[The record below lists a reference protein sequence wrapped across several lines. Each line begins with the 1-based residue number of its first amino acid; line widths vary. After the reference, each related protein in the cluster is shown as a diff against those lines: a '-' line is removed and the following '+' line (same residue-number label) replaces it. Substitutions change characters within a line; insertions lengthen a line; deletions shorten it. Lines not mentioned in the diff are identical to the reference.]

1 MIRADPT
8 AIAKHLGAARDQG
21 ATDLH
26 LTVGSPPMIRV
37 DGQLEPLPGAPPYT
51 PEALEGLATAILSP
65 ELTNQLEGRKELDF
79 AFDFEGDRIRANVF
93 RVRGSIGFA
102 FRYIPSAIPDFD
114 ELGLPPMVEELV
126 ALPHGL
132 VLVTGPTGSGKSTTL
147 ASMIDWINTYRA
159 CHVLTIEDPIEYVHD
174 HKRSVV
180 NQREIG
186 PDADD
191 FHSALRAALR
201 EDPDVVLVGEM
212 RDPESISVAL
222 SIAETGHLV
231 FATLHTN
238 DTGQA
243 IDRIVDVFPGERRD
257 QIQVQL
263 ASTLQA
269 VIYQRLLPRVN
280 GGLVA
285 AFEVMRANHAV
296 RNLVREGKTRQ
307 LRNIVSTH
315 QLEGMQTL
323 EMSLSSL
330 VADGSVDY
338 ETAVGFS
345 IYPREVERPWGS
357 TPPKAASAYDDAW
370 DEARKG
376 GDPDDERAG
385 KRGLRR
391 R

>member
-1 MIRADPT
+1 MIDADPT
-8 AIAKHLGAARDQG
+8 AVSPFLALARDLG

-26 LTVGSPPMIRV
+26 LAAGAPPVVRV
-37 DGQLEPLPGAPPYT
+37 DGMLEPLEGERPLSPAF
-51 PEALEGLATAILSP
+51 LEGLAARMLSS
-65 ELTNQLEGRKELDF
+65 EQLLAMETSKELDF

-93 RVRGSIGFA
+93 RVRGSLGFA

-114 ELGLPPMVEELV
+114 ELGLPPMVEDLV
-126 ALPHGL
+126 SLPHGL

-147 ASMIDWINTYRA
+147 ASMIDWINIHRA
-159 CHVLTIEDPIEYVHD
+159 CHVLTIEDPIEYLHE
-174 HKRSVV
+174 HKRSLV

-238 DTGQA
+238 DTAQA
-243 IDRIVDVFPGERRD
+243 LDRIVDVFPADRRD

-269 VIYQRLLPRVN
+269 VIYQRLLPRAH

-296 RNLVREGKTRQ
+296 RNLIREGKTRQ
-307 LRNIVSTH
+307 LRNVVATH
-315 QLEGMQTL
+315 QSEGMQTL
-323 EMSLSSL
+323 EMSLSAL
-330 VADGSVDY
+330 VEEGIVDY

-345 IYPREVERPWGS
+345 IYPGEVEA
-357 TPPKAASAYDDAW
+357 PPRVAAIAYSQWDDDGASETW
-370 DEARKG
+370 
-376 GDPDDERAG
+376 RAG
-385 KRGLRR
+385 RRGPRR

>member
-1 MIRADPT
+1 MTPLEPSAVFPFL
-8 AIAKHLGAARDQG
+8 AAARDLG

-26 LTVGSPPMIRV
+26 LTAGAPPVVRV
-37 DGQLEPLPGAPPYT
+37 DGMLEPLEGEELLDAGFLS
-51 PEALEGLATAILSP
+51 ALADRMLSP
-65 ELTNQLEGRKELDF
+65 EQLEALAASKEIDF
-79 AFDFEGDRIRANVF
+79 AFDFEGDRIRANLF
-93 RVRGSIGFA
+93 RVRGSLGFA

-114 ELGLPPMVEELV
+114 ELGLPSTVEDLV
-126 ALPHGL
+126 SLPHGL

-147 ASMIDWINTYRA
+147 ASMIDWINTHRA
-159 CHVLTIEDPIEYVHD
+159 CHVLTIEDPIEYLHE
-174 HKRSVV
+174 HKRSLV

-212 RDPESISVAL
+212 RDAESISVAL

-238 DTGQA
+238 DTAQA
-243 IDRIVDVFPGERRD
+243 LDRIVDVFPADRRD

-269 VIYQRLLPRVN
+269 VIYQRLLPRRH

-307 LRNIVSTH
+307 LRNVVATH
-315 QLEGMQTL
+315 QGEGMQTL
-323 EMSLSSL
+323 EMALSAL
-330 VADGSVDY
+330 VDEGIVDY

-345 IYPREVERPWGS
+345 LFPGEVELPPGMAAVGYEPW
-357 TPPKAASAYDDAW
+357 DDGVADVW
-370 DEARKG
+370 
-376 GDPDDERAG
+376 RAG
-385 KRGLRR
+385 RRIRR

>member
-1 MIRADPT
+1 
-8 AIAKHLGAARDQG
+8 
-21 ATDLH
+21 
-26 LTVGSPPMIRV
+26 
-37 DGQLEPLPGAPPYT
+37 
-51 PEALEGLATAILSP
+51 
-65 ELTNQLEGRKELDF
+65 
-79 AFDFEGDRIRANVF
+79 
-93 RVRGSIGFA
+93 
-102 FRYIPSAIPDFD
+102 
-114 ELGLPPMVEELV
+114 
-126 ALPHGL
+126 
-132 VLVTGPTGSGKSTTL
+132 
-147 ASMIDWINTYRA
+147 
-159 CHVLTIEDPIEYVHD
+159 
-174 HKRSVV
+174 
-180 NQREIG
+180 
-186 PDADD
+186 
-191 FHSALRAALR
+191 
-201 EDPDVVLVGEM
+201 
-212 RDPESISVAL
+212 VAL

-385 KRGLRR
+385 RRGLRR